1 MIDLKPCPFCGG
13 EAKPL
18 VRKQKGKKQ
27 VSIKCKACNARS
39 GVVILDVWEDSA
51 PAVEDVAKYWNRRT
65 DNFVRCKDCHYNS
78 RDGGVFCEYWCA
90 VTEADAFCNKGERRR
105 EINA

>member
-27 VSIKCKACNARS
+27 VSIKCKTCNARS
-39 GVVILDVWEDSA
+39 GAIVLEVWEESA
-51 PAVEDVAKYWNRRT
+51 PTVYEVARYWNRR
-65 DNFVRCKDCHYNS
+65 
-78 RDGGVFCEYWCA
+78 
-90 VTEADAFCNKGERRR
+90 ADKELIFTRAFIHEHGLDFALASEWNRR
-105 EINA
+105 ADDA